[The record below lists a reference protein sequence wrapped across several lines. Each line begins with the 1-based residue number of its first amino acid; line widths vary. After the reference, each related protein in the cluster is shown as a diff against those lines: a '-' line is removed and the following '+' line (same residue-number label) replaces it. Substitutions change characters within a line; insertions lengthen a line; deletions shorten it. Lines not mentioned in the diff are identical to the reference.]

1 MVDGLS
7 LWFGARTVV
16 TRLAMM
22 GYGDVK
28 TRVIKRVGVL
38 RFCLPYAGPL
48 HAHGRWERPSFLFE
62 NVSIIVPK
70 SSPIQVV
77 ALEMHSRLWRSK
89 CTRPVPCSRTCMTW
103 PMMNKAA

>member
-38 RFCLPYAGPL
+38 RFCLPHAGPL

-62 NVSIIVPK
+62 NVSLIVPK

-77 ALEMHSRLWRSK
+77 ALEMHSPGSMLADMYDR
-89 CTRPVPCSRTCMTW
+89 
-103 PMMNKAA
+103 ADDE